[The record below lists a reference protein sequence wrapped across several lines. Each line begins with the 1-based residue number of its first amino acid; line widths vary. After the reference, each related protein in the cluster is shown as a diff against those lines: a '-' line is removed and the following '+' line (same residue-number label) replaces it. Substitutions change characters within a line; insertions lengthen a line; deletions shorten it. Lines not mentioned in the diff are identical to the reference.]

1 MDTKYAKADYNAAS
15 KINNDKRCACM
26 GLVADSWQNKFL
38 RIRSNKVFELSV
50 IAIIIISALMIGAST
65 YDIDPRWMTAIYVLD
80 TAITIF
86 FLVEIIIRILA
97 EKYFFNFFKNA
108 WNVFD
113 FLIVTV
119 SLLPID
125 DSEMVLLARLI
136 RIFRVLR
143 LVSIIPE
150 LRVLI
155 SSLLIAIPRMG
166 YVLVLMFIIFYIYAA
181 MGSFLF
187 EKINPVLWGDIS
199 ISMLTLFRVSTFEDW
214 TDVMYETMDVYAW
227 SWLYYLTFI
236 FLTTFVFMNM
246 MIGIILDVM
255 QSEHEKLARETGE
268 GEAGE
273 VHYIKEHTTAIE
285 DRLERIEALLE
296 KAILKDNKP

>member
-1 MDTKYAKADYNAAS
+1 ME
-15 KINNDKRCACM
+15 
-26 GLVADSWQNKFL
+26 
-38 RIRSNKVFELSV
+38 IRSNKVFELTV
-50 IAIIIISALMIGAST
+50 IAIIIISALTIGAST
-65 YDIDPRWMTAIYVLD
+65 YDMNPSWVKLVQLLD
-80 TAITIF
+80 IGITIF
-86 FLVEIIIRILA
+86 FLIEILIRMAA
-97 EKYFFNFFKNA
+97 EKKFVNFFKSG

-119 SLLPID
+119 SLIPIE

-143 LVSIIPE
+143 LVSVIPE

-155 SSLLIAIPRMG
+155 NSLLIAIPRMG

-214 TDVMYETMDVYAW
+214 TDVMYETMDIYAW
-227 SWLYYLTFI
+227 SWIYYLTFI

-255 QSEHEKLARETGE
+255 QSEHEKVSRETGE

-273 VHYIKEHTTAIE
+273 VHWIKEHTSAIE
-285 DRLERIEALLE
+285 TRMERMERLLE
-296 KAILKDNKP
+296 QVASNQKKP

>member
-1 MDTKYAKADYNAAS
+1 MQVAMS
-15 KINNDKRCACM
+15 GWHDKFMA
-26 GLVADSWQNKFL
+26 
-38 RIRSNKVFELSV
+38 IRSNKIFEMSV
-50 IAIIIISALMIGAST
+50 IAIIVVSALMIGAST
-65 YDIDPRWMTAIYVLD
+65 YDMDSRWRALIQVLD

-86 FLVEIIIRILA
+86 FLIEIMIRMLA
-97 EKYFFNFFKNA
+97 EPRFFMFFKDA

-155 SSLLIAIPRMG
+155 NSLVIAIPRMG

-181 MGSFLF
+181 VGSFLF
-187 EKINPVLWGDIS
+187 EKVNATLWGDIS

-214 TDVMYETMDVYAW
+214 TDVMYETMQVYGW
-227 SWLYYLTFI
+227 SWAYYLSFI

-255 QSEHEKLARETGE
+255 QTEHEKMSRERGE

-273 VHYIKEHTTAIE
+273 VHFIKEHTTMME
-285 DRLERIEALLE
+285 QRLESIEQLLQQQF
-296 KAILKDNKP
+296 KPKDKP

>member
-1 MDTKYAKADYNAAS
+1 VKFTAS
-15 KINNDKRCACM
+15 KLQDKLM
-26 GLVADSWQNKFL
+26 E
-38 RIRSNKVFELSV
+38 IRSNKVFELTV
-50 IAIIIISALMIGAST
+50 IAIIIISALTIGAST
-65 YDIDPRWMTAIYVLD
+65 YDMNPSWVKLVQLLD
-80 TAITIF
+80 IGITIF
-86 FLVEIIIRILA
+86 FLIEILIRMAA
-97 EKYFFNFFKNA
+97 EKKFVNFFKSG

-119 SLLPID
+119 SLIPIE

-143 LVSIIPE
+143 LVSVIPE

-155 SSLLIAIPRMG
+155 NSLLIAIPRMG

-214 TDVMYETMDVYAW
+214 TDVMYETMDIYAW
-227 SWLYYLTFI
+227 SWIYYLTFI

-255 QSEHEKLARETGE
+255 QSEHEKVSRETGE

-273 VHYIKEHTTAIE
+273 VHWIKEHTSAIE
-285 DRLERIEALLE
+285 TRMERMERLLE
-296 KAILKDNKP
+296 QVASNQKKP

>member
-1 MDTKYAKADYNAAS
+1 MRFGVN
-15 KINNDKRCACM
+15 M
-26 GLVADSWQNKFL
+26 GLVTASWHDKFMA
-38 RIRSNKVFELSV
+38 IRSNKFFELSV
-50 IAIIIISALMIGAST
+50 ITIIIVSALMIGAST
-65 YDIDPRWMTAIYVLD
+65 YDMDPRWMSVIYMLD
-80 TAITIF
+80 TGITIF
-86 FLVEIIIRILA
+86 FLVEIIIRMLA

-108 WNVFD
+108 WNIFD
-113 FLIVTV
+113 FLIVSV

-155 SSLLIAIPRMG
+155 NSLIIAIPRMG

-181 MGSFLF
+181 VGSFLF
-187 EKINPVLWGDIS
+187 EKINATLWGDIS

-214 TDVMYETMDVYAW
+214 TDVMYETMNVYAW
-227 SWLYYLTFI
+227 SWVYYLTFI

-255 QSEHEKLARETGE
+255 QTEHEKMSRETGE

-273 VHYIKEHTTAIE
+273 VHYIKKHTAMIE
-285 DRLERIEALLE
+285 NRLERIETLLE
-296 KAILKDNKP
+296 KSVGSCDK